1 LKMLQKKLFLT
12 SNLCRKFIT
21 ISAAR
26 FLPNRKMSTSG
37 DDVIFQNV
45 GDKGVITLNRPKALN
60 ALNLSM
66 VSKLYPTLA
75 SWEREKTLVIIKGTG
90 GKAFCA
96 GGDVKSVALAGLKG
110 EKLGHAF
117 FKQEYMTNGLIGT
130 YKIPYVAF
138 IDGIVMGG
146 GVGLS
151 VHGLYRVA
159 TERSVFAMP
168 ETQIGLFPDVG
179 GSYFLPRLRGKLGL
193 FLALTGYRL
202 KGADLLKAGI
212 ATHYVNS
219 ANLEALEGDLLKC
232 SDVNSIDSALKK
244 HSAKDSSEFS
254 LTPMLK
260 QINACFSAGSVEEII
275 ARLEQDG
282 SPFAQ
287 DMVKLL
293 EKMSPT
299 SLKVT
304 MKQLEHGSKMTLEE
318 CLQME
323 YRIAVNCLANKDFY
337 EGVRALL
344 IDKDQKPKWKPEKL
358 SDVSPALVESHFAK
372 LPEDQELRHKL

>member
-1 LKMLQKKLFLT
+1 MLVRKLFLT
-12 SNLCRKFIT
+12 SNLRQFVAPIL
-21 ISAAR
+21 A
-26 FLPNRKMSTSG
+26 RKMSTST
-37 DDVIFQNV
+37 DDVIFQDV

-66 VSKLYPTLA
+66 VNKLHSKLTE
-75 SWEREKTLVIIKGTG
+75 WECEKSLVIIKGAG

-96 GGDVKSVALAGLKG
+96 GGDVKSVALAGMKG
-110 EKLGHAF
+110 EKLGHSF
-117 FKQEYMTNGLIGT
+117 FKQEYKTDGLIGT
-130 YKIPYVAF
+130 YKVPYVAL

-151 VHGLYRVA
+151 VHGPYRVA

-202 KGADLLKAGI
+202 KGADIYKAGI
-212 ATHYVNS
+212 ATHYVDS
-219 ANLEALEGDLLKC
+219 KDLEALECDLLKC
-232 SDVNSIDSALKK
+232 QNVNGIDTTLKRY
-244 HSAKDSSEFS
+244 SVKDTGEFC
-254 LTPMLK
+254 LEPMMK
-260 QINACFSAGSVEEII
+260 DINQWFSGGSVEDIVTN
-275 ARLEQDG
+275 LKKNG
-282 SPFAQ
+282 CTFAQ
-287 DMVKLL
+287 EIVHLL
-293 EKMSPT
+293 GKMSPT
-299 SLKVT
+299 SMKVT
-304 MKQLEHGSKMTLEE
+304 MKQLECGSKMTLEE

-344 IDKDQKPKWKPEKL
+344 IDKDQNPKWNPATLPEVS
-358 SDVSPALVESHFAK
+358 SDLVESHFAK